1 MSATEVRMISTVTKA
16 EHEHEMQE
24 VKGDQLSLTEHEA
37 ICEGNGERVKPV
49 KTTPVD
55 ASVAAEKSSS
65 PDDAEGESKTITVDL
80 ADVTLTSVKEDEPG
94 MSSLSQGSKVT
105 YQKVEEG
112 WILVSLV
119 KPSDT
124 TPKVETAA
132 KSSRTKPADR
142 SRVGSSTSSS
152 SKTEEASVKPK
163 PKKVRTVQF
172 AEGTTLPIVDVTPKP
187 EKKVK
192 DDAAVQAKGPVQM
205 ITDTMQVLKRYEN
218 EFRGAQAK
226 IHQWEQKR
234 ILITIEGLMRVV
246 VFTQT
251 AVMLG
256 MLAVILAMVSKA

>member
-1 MSATEVRMISTVTKA
+1 MSATEVRMIPTVTKS

-37 ICEGNGERVKPV
+37 ISEGNGEKVKPIE
-49 KTTPVD
+49 TPPVE

-65 PDDAEGESKTITVDL
+65 PDDAEDDSKTITVDL

-119 KPSDT
+119 KPSDA

-152 SKTEEASVKPK
+152 SRTEEASVKPK

-205 ITDTMQVLKRYEN
+205 VTDTMQVLKRYEN

-234 ILITIEGLMRVV
+234 IMICVEGICKSAIY
-246 VFTQT
+246 TQG
-251 AVMLG
+251 AAMLG
-256 MLAVILAMVSKA
+256 MLAVILAMVLKA

>member
-1 MSATEVRMISTVTKA
+1 MSATEVRMIPTVTKV

-24 VKGDQLSLTEHEA
+24 VKGDRLSLTEHEA
-37 ICEGNGERVKPV
+37 ISEENGEKVKPIE
-49 KTTPVD
+49 TAPVE
-55 ASVAAEKSSS
+55 ASLAAEKSSS
-65 PDDAEGESKTITVDL
+65 PDDAEDDSKTITVDL

-119 KPSDT
+119 KPSNT

-192 DDAAVQAKGPVQM
+192 DDVAVQAKGPVQM
-205 ITDTMQVLKRYEN
+205 VTNTMQVLKRYEN

-234 ILITIEGLMRVV
+234 IMLTMDGITKRVV
-246 VFTQT
+246 LTQGV
-251 AVMLG
+251 VMLG
-256 MLAVILAMVSKA
+256 MLAVILAMVLKA

>member
-1 MSATEVRMISTVTKA
+1 MSTTEVRMIPTITKA

-37 ICEGNGERVKPV
+37 IWEGNGEKVKPIE
-49 KTTPVD
+49 TAPVE
-55 ASVAAEKSSS
+55 ASVPAEKSSS
-65 PDDAEGESKTITVDL
+65 ADDAKGESKTITVDL

-124 TPKVETAA
+124 TPKVETAV
-132 KSSRTKPADR
+132 KSSRTRSADR
-142 SRVGSSTSSS
+142 SRVGSSASSA

-192 DDAAVQAKGPVQM
+192 NDAVVQAKGPVQM
-205 ITDTMQVLKRYEN
+205 VTDTMQVLKRYEN
-218 EFRGAQAK
+218 EFLGAQAK
-226 IHQWEQKR
+226 VRQWEQKR
-234 ILITIEGLMRVV
+234 IMLTIAGICRVV
-246 VFTQT
+246 VLTQG